1 MLSEQGQDSLTV
13 GCTHLE
19 KIICAHVFI
28 PTEPG
33 WDEGE
38 VCRSGKQWGG
48 KVRGSRSW

>member
-1 MLSEQGQDSLTV
+1 M

-38 VCRSGKQWGG
+38 VCRSGKQWGERSEAPG
-48 KVRGSRSW
+48 VGEGEERG